1 VKFRGSSFERL
12 RYTVLSYARG
22 KSTFSIENF
31 DGPALRSRKGLS
43 GIVSPKAVEDA
54 MLVTK
59 YIGVKY
65 LWVDCVCLSAT
76 EQSDKPALVDTT
88 ALVFPGAFLAIVA
101 LDGPD
106 IHTGLFT
113 NGKPQFWRNVRISA
127 ELNLVPITLQ
137 FPTSPHEKE
146 AWT

>member
-1 VKFRGSSFERL
+1 
-12 RYTVLSYARG
+12 VLSYARG
-22 KSTFSIENF
+22 RSTFSIENF
-31 DGPALRSRKGLS
+31 DDPALRSPETLA
-43 GIVSPKAVEDA
+43 GIVLPKAVKDA

-76 EQSDKPALVDTT
+76 ELSNKPALVDTI

-106 IHTGLFT
+106 IYTGFFT
-113 NGKPQFWRNVRISA
+113 DGKPEARRNVRISE
-127 ELNLVPITLQ
+127 ELNLVPITIQ